1 MTPRKH
7 AELIKGWADG
17 AEIERRVW
25 AHIGIVADWYWIDD
39 PNPTWADDEVYRLK
53 PVPKADFHSYV
64 IAYNADSRPEE
75 FRLRI
80 TYDGET
86 GEPKKVE
93 IVK

>member
-7 AELIKGWADG
+7 AELIKAWADG

-25 AHIGIVADWYWIDD
+25 AHISIVADWYWIDD
-39 PNPTWADDEVYRLK
+39 QNPTWADDEVYRRK
-53 PVPKADFHSYV
+53 PVPKADFVRSGCVHFSHV
-64 IAYNADSRPEE
+64 SVHVDVTFS
-75 FRLRI
+75 
-80 TYDGET
+80 GET

>member
-7 AELIKGWADG
+7 AELIKAWADG
-17 AEIERRVW
+17 AEIQYRVRSTDHW
-25 AHIGIVADWYWIDD
+25 RDCINPDWLIDV
-39 PNPTWADDEVYRLK
+39 EYRIK

-86 GEPKKVE
+86 REPKKVE